1 MKKIKKSMVYD
12 CFTFYNELDL
22 LEIRLNVLDKVVDK
36 FVLIESDRTYT
47 NLKKPLY
54 YKVNSKRYKKFHD
67 KIIHVVVHDSPNVSH
82 PWIIEHFLM
91 AAAKR
96 GLTKAKN
103 EDTILIS
110 NLDEIPNP
118 DQVSRYVNKPG
129 KLKVFEQTFFYYFL
143 NFASTNRIWYGPKML
158 TYKDFLTYQDAYVI
172 RHSPNS
178 VNIKNGGWHFSYMG
192 GIKKI
197 REKMATGSHQE
208 FNNDKYNTKE
218 KIMIAIIQKRDFLN
232 HGDKFDFADIKSLP
246 VYLQENV
253 SKYRHMFVNESDKKK
268 FRNQYIKLLNIK
280 HFLRVKY
287 RQFRKLYK

>member
-1 MKKIKKSMVYD
+1 MVYD

-54 YKVNSKRYKKFHD
+54 YKINAKRYIKFRD
-67 KIIHVVVHDSPNVSH
+67 KIIHVVVRDSPNVSH

-91 AAAKR
+91 AAATR
-96 GLTKAKN
+96 GLSKAQGN
-103 EDTILIS
+103 DTILIS

-118 DQVSRYVNKPG
+118 EQILKYKNRPG

-246 VYLQENV
+246 VYLQENL
-253 SKYRHMFVNESDKKK
+253 SKYRHMFVNESDKQK
-268 FRNQYIKLLNIK
+268 FKNQYIKLLNIK

-287 RQFRKLYK
+287 RQLRKLYK